1 MSRELRVAHH
11 SPGRLRL
18 RSRAFEEDGA
28 KVLLER
34 ATNALRAVAGVADVS
49 ASAYTGSVLV
59 LYDPAKVVQD
69 TLLATVGSATRLPVA
84 ERRHKPGDEEH
95 PIDVAIDAVRSVNE
109 FTSELTGH
117 RADLRFLIPA
127 ALAGAGVYAL
137 ATSDEPVLPRWET
150 LLYWAYAVFS
160 NVNGPEIGRRT
171 GEVIAQ

>member
-28 KVLLER
+28 KELVER
-34 ATNALRAVAGVADVS
+34 ASSALRSVSGVNDVS
-49 ASAYTGSVLV
+49 VSGYTGSVLV
-59 LYDPAKVVQD
+59 LYDPEKVAQD
-69 TLLATVGSATRLPVA
+69 TLVATVAGATRLPVA
-84 ERRHKPGDEEH
+84 ERKHRPGDEEH

-117 RADLRFLIPA
+117 RADLRFLVPA

-137 ATSDEPVLPRWET
+137 VTSEEPILPRWET

-160 NVNGPEIGRRT
+160 NVNGPEIDRRT
-171 GEVIAQ
+171 REVIAQ